1 MTVLRNMRS
10 VSLALA
16 AALLI
21 SVAACGKK
29 DAPPAAA
36 GGGQGR
42 GGGAAAPVSV
52 ADVAERAM
60 PVTIRAVGTVEASST
75 VDIRAQVA
83 GPILSIGFSE
93 GQDVKAGD
101 LLFTI
106 DPRPFQGVVNN

>member
-10 VSLALA
+10 VTLSLA

-21 SVAACGKK
+21 SAAGCGKSE
-29 DAPPAAA
+29 APAPAGGAPGGAA
-36 GGGQGR
+36 GR
-42 GGGAAAPVSV
+42 GAGPAAPVSV
-52 ADVAERAM
+52 ADVVVRAM

-83 GPILSIGFSE
+83 GPILSIGFKE

-106 DPRPFQGVVNN
+106 DPR